1 MKIRTITTGFSYQQD
16 MNEEDFSEISDKL
29 HLLKNGFLNNNYQVQ
44 TIRMSTQPWHY
55 YAKTKKELISAVQTL
70 SQRMNNHQID
80 YFNIGPTEKKDC
92 IPWLSEIL
100 QICQNVFCTAK
111 ICNKTDIDYESINEI
126 AKIILK
132 NAKLEPQG
140 FTNLRFA
147 ALCNVSPNTPFY
159 PASYH
164 DNKDPSFALGLENS
178 DLVYQSFK
186 EASSLEQ
193 AKKALKQR
201 LMYAYEPLESLAI
214 KLSKKYKIK
223 YNGIDLSIST
233 SIEKQESIAY
243 AFEHLIKD
251 YKFGQPGTL
260 SIAKIITD
268 TLQSLPIK
276 KTGYCGLMLPVLED
290 DGLAIRNTQNYFSI
304 TNLLLYS
311 AVCGTGLDTI
321 PLPGNITCS
330 DLEHILLDVASLS
343 IKLQKPL
350 SARLMPIP
358 DKKQGDQ
365 SNYSFPYFKN
375 SAVMTQR

>member
-1 MKIRTITTGFSYQQD
+1 MKIRTITTGFSYQRE
-16 MNEEDFSEISDKL
+16 MNVEDFSEISDKL
-29 HLLKNGFLNNNYQVQ
+29 HMLKNSFINNDYQVQ
-44 TIRMSTQPWHY
+44 TIRMSTQPWY
-55 YAKTKKELISAVQTL
+55 DYAKTKKELISAVQTL
-70 SQRMNNHQID
+70 SQWMKNHQID
-80 YFNIGPTEKKDC
+80 YFNIGPTEEKEC
-92 IPWLSEIL
+92 ISWLSEIL
-100 QICQNVFCTAK
+100 SICQNVFCTVK
-111 ICNKTDIDYESINEI
+111 ICNKTDIDYESVKET
-126 AKIILK
+126 AKIIIK
-132 NAKLEPQG
+132 NSKLEPQG
-140 FTNLRFA
+140 FANLRFA

-164 DNKDPSFALGLENS
+164 DRKDASFALGLENS
-178 DLVYQSFK
+178 DLVYESFK
-186 EASSLEQ
+186 EASSLKQ
-193 AKKALKQR
+193 AKKALKNR
-201 LMYAYEPLESLAI
+201 LMDTYGPLESLAK
-214 KLSKKYKIK
+214 KLSKKYNIR
-223 YNGIDLSIST
+223 YNGIDVSIST
-233 SIEKQESIAY
+233 SIEKHESIAY

-251 YKFGQPGTL
+251 YRFGQPGTL

-290 DGLAIRNTQNYFSI
+290 DGLAVRNTQNCFSI

-358 DKKQGDQ
+358 DKKQGDL

-375 SAVMTQR
+375 STVMAQR